1 MTTPAIPESHL
12 DLVNTPTVGVLSTL
26 GSDGRPQS
34 TAVWFLLDGDVI
46 RTSLLTSRQKYKN
59 MAAHP
64 KATLFVLDPTNP
76 FRTLEVRGDVAFDED
91 PGLAF
96 FERIVRHYG
105 MDPDTFPAPRDGRVV
120 LTLHP
125 ARIVANP

>member
-1 MTTPAIPESHL
+1 MTSAVIPESHH
-12 DLVNTPTVGVLSTL
+12 DLVDVPRVGVLTTL

-34 TAVWFLLDGDVI
+34 TAVWFVRDGAEI
-46 RTSLLTSRQKYKN
+46 RTSLLTTRQKYKN

-64 KATLFVLDPTNP
+64 KATLFVLDPANP
-76 FRTLEVRGDVAFDED
+76 FRTLEIRGDATFEAD
-91 PGLAF
+91 PSLAF

-105 MDPDTFPAPRDGRVV
+105 QDPETFPAPKDGRVV

-125 ARIVANP
+125 KRVVTNG

>member
-1 MTTPAIPESHL
+1 MTSAVIPEAHH
-12 DLVNTPTVGVLSTL
+12 DLVDMPHVGVLTTL

-34 TAVWFLLDGDVI
+34 TAVWFVRDGAEI
-46 RTSLLTSRQKYKN
+46 RTSLLTTRQKYKN

-64 KATLFVLDPTNP
+64 KATLFVLDPANP
-76 FRTLEVRGDVAFDED
+76 FRTIEIRGDVSFEID
-91 PGLAF
+91 PGGAL

-105 MDPDTFPAPRDGRVV
+105 QDPDTFPAPKDGRVV

-125 ARIVANP
+125 KRVVVNG